1 MDQKINRIQYFFLL
15 IIFLFS
21 LVTFLAPVLSGLIS
35 TVLTSLGFYF
45 DLSYDFSLEFYKKT
59 LLLPGIG
66 KSIFLSFFVGIVS
79 TLLSLF
85 LSQVILSKLYYTKYL
100 ATLKK
105 ILFPLI
111 AFPHLTMAIG
121 ISFLFSSS
129 GYLIR
134 LVSLVYDFER
144 PPNTNLFPDD
154 FGLFLILGLILKEIP
169 FFS

>member
-1 MDQKINRIQYFFLL
+1 MVLKTNRIQFFFFL

-21 LVTFLAPVLSGLIS
+21 LITFLTPVLFGLIS
-35 TVLTSLGFYF
+35 SVLTSLGFYF
-45 DLSYDFSLEFYKKT
+45 DLSYEVSLEFYKKT
-59 LLLPGIG
+59 LSLPGIS

-100 ATLKK
+100 ALVKK
-105 ILFPLI
+105 FLFPLI

-134 LVSLVYDFER
+134 L
-144 PPNTNLFPDD
+144 
-154 FGLFLILGLILKEIP
+154 I
-169 FFS
+169 